1 MLILASSKMHFIL
14 SNNKIIMNL
23 NFMFYYLRKYNFVL
37 REWSHSARPANY
49 ARPDLSIQTQHSSF
63 WHRINLEKIIF
74 SEKQS
79 FVFSLN
85 PYHATGKTMKF
96 QKYTIFGSLRAR
108 FYAVFLDFVFLTS
121 TLSEEHAISRP

>member
-1 MLILASSKMHFIL
+1 MVPQRPTRQ
-14 SNNKIIMNL
+14 
-23 NFMFYYLRKYNFVL
+23 LR
-37 REWSHSARPANY
+37 P
-49 ARPDLSIQTQHSSF
+49 PDLSIQTQHSSF

-96 QKYTIFGSLRAR
+96 QKYTNFSMTESTFLGSIFQ
-108 FYAVFLDFVFLTS
+108 
-121 TLSEEHAISRP
+121 TLYF